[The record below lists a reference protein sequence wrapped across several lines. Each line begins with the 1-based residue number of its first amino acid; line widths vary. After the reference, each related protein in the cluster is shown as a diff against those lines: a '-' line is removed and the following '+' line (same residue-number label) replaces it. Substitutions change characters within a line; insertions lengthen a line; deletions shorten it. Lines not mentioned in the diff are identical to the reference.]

1 MCHILKKN
9 RKHWVYWLCG
19 FPCFPV
25 QLVCPTALYLSKP
38 DSSMD
43 NYHLIVSWLF
53 GTFLIFSILFKAIF
67 LCVCSLIVSLT
78 YIFHCYILTI
88 NMWPF
93 LKENASIEKT
103 RTFILLPFVSLKA
116 LSVVL
121 GTGQILSNYFLNRI
135 KSLKIGW
142 GTISFADNMGVSVKK
157 TV

>member
-1 MCHILKKN
+1 MCHILKKI

-19 FPCFPV
+19 FPCLPV

-43 NYHLIVSWLF
+43 NYHIIVSWLF

-67 LCVCSLIVSLT
+67 LCVCLNCITYLYISLL
-78 YIFHCYILTI
+78 YFDQ
-88 NMWPF
+88 NMWSF
-93 LKENASIEKT
+93 LKENVSIEKT
-103 RTFILLPFVSLKA
+103 RTFILLPFVSLMA

-121 GTGQILSNYFLNRI
+121 GTGQILTNYFLNRI

-142 GTISFADNMGVSVKK
+142 GTISFADNIRVSVKK